1 MTALVLGLGLLGC
14 QEATP
19 EEVAATAAAPKPVL
33 LTELRLPVLTME
45 RPFTHDAEL
54 RGLITLAMELG
65 LSDIPGVVPL
75 IAGDGAPMSFLGAR
89 PPPARQADARLIARG
104 TAEALELEL
113 EICVAGG
120 ACSSMSA
127 PGTAKDPWFAVGTLL
142 ESAVEALDVEV
153 EASVVSAWY
162 KPGSQDAYS
171 ELITGRAAAAYY
183 GLLPPSLAPGDR
195 KADPVSK
202 AVYLDPG
209 QPLAQWMRARWEVA
223 TTLDGGKAAEALA
236 KAQLLRP
243 TSPLLAA
250 DQAALLGMTGH
261 PAEALLAWETLAAS
275 AGDDPR
281 WWLPLA
287 RARLAA
293 GHAEEAVATLESLPP
308 EFSWDPGV
316 AALRVAAAEAADPG
330 ADLDPLLARWQAVAT
345 TNPEPVRRRISARVR
360 AQAYVEA
367 QELMGALR
375 ERAPGP
381 STAALEVALLVALDR
396 LDQAAELAPAAVAGR
411 IRARRDFLANPGAVP
426 EGLSP
431 DDPAARLV
439 AGEVALWQKDPASA
453 LTAAEAMLALSPRS
467 AEAEVLRAR
476 ALEGLG
482 RAHQASEAWVRAW
495 ELDPGLSGG
504 PMESGRIASTFRYV
518 EAGEHPEDVDP
529 ALAPGPKGPDL

>member
-1 MTALVLGLGLLGC
+1 MTALVLGLGVLGC
-14 QEATP
+14 ADTAPEAVP
-19 EEVAATAAAPKPVL
+19 VAAEGPKPVL
-33 LTELRLPVLTME
+33 LTELRLPVLSVE

-54 RGLITLAMELG
+54 RGLVTLAVELG

-75 IAGDGAPMSFLGAR
+75 VPGDGVPTAFAGPR
-89 PPPARQADARLIARG
+89 PPASRYADGRLLARG
-104 TAEALELEL
+104 SPEALELEL
-113 EICVAGG
+113 EVCIAGEGCESTVA
-120 ACSSMSA
+120 
-127 PGTAKDPWFAVGTLL
+127 TGTLKAPWDAIGALL
-142 ESAVEALDVEV
+142 EGAAGALGVVVDEATV
-153 EASVVSAWY
+153 AAWH
-162 KPGSQDAYS
+162 KPGSKDSYS

-183 GLLPPSLAPGDR
+183 GLLPPSLTPGDR
-195 KADPVSK
+195 KADPVVK

-223 TTLDGGKAAEALA
+223 ATLDGGKAPEALA

-261 PAEALLAWETLAAS
+261 PAEALLAWETLGATAA
-275 AGDDPR
+275 DDPR
-281 WWLPLA
+281 WSLPLA

-316 AALRVAAAEAADPG
+316 AALRVSAAEAVDPT

-345 TNPEPVRRRISARVR
+345 GNPEPVRRRISARVR

-381 STAALEVALLVALDR
+381 STDALEVALLVALGR
-396 LDQAAELAPAAVAGR
+396 LDQAAELAPPDVAAR
-411 IRARRDFLANPGAVP
+411 IVARRQLAANPAEVP
-426 EGLSP
+426 AGLSP
-431 DDPAARLV
+431 EDPAAFLV
-439 AGEVALWQKDPASA
+439 AGEVAMWRKLAS
-453 LTAAEAMLALSPRS
+453 EALSAADAAIVAAPTS
-467 AEAEVLRAR
+467 AEAQVLRAR
-476 ALEGLG
+476 ALEALG
-482 RAHQASEAWVRAW
+482 RTHLASEAWARAW

-504 PMESGRIASTFRYV
+504 PMESGRIASTFTYV

-529 ALAPGPKGPDL
+529 TAMPGPKGPEL